1 MVFMRG
7 WFHILLQIG
16 AIIALLSGAVQAQA
30 ACAGGETPARQGMAT
45 DDAGYQGGV
54 IVHHEPP
61 MNYGMMTDHPM
72 GSAICKHLCGAAAI
86 APASAQGL
94 MIKPTK
100 AASLRLSDDILFP
113 SLRPDPAERP
123 PKSRV

>member
-1 MVFMRG
+1 MRG

-16 AIIALLSGAVQAQA
+16 AIIALLSGAVPAQA
-30 ACAGGETPARQGMAT
+30 ACAGGETPARQGMTT
-45 DDAGYQGGV
+45 DDADYQGSV
-54 IVHHEPP
+54 IVHHEPQ

-72 GSAICKHLCGAAAI
+72 GSAICKHLCVATAI

-94 MIKPTK
+94 MIKPAK